1 MNELIGHA
9 VTNLFIGFGL
19 ALINVIVRYFVPMV
33 PRVISISRWG
43 FRPRVLILAYLIAL
57 ILQLATSPLF
67 RSYVTSA
74 YTELAWSPYQALFNV
89 LGVVMMDL
97 IVSLWA
103 GVRRGAAAGRKQIDA
118 VKARTADGLD
128 DLGLPI
134 GATPEERAARLQAR
148 QEAEAQAQAERKQR
162 MDDRLK
168 DY

>member
-57 ILQLATSPLF
+57 ILQLA
-67 RSYVTSA
+67 TSA